1 MASNETIQN
10 LATLLGALREF
21 NQPRREIESYAKK
34 ALIDFNMQK
43 KLLDLEIERTKEDE
57 EVLGLAMA
65 AERARSQEFGTIPT
79 TEDVEKEVEMLESR
93 AEKGEFAGLKDVVL
107 SSLRGP
113 GLQGTV
119 LAQTESRKSKQQ
131 QTLMDAVDLLETNVY
146 KGTLDPETG
155 LPTISGTF
163 TEAAQLAKGQMKKDL
178 LAEADEYKSQI
189 ERIINSSEFRGE
201 SLLDEATRN
210 RLVTTEELLNKSI
223 NILRK

>member
-10 LATLLGALREF
+10 LATLLGALRDF

-34 ALIDFNMQK
+34 AMIDFNMQK
-43 KLLDLEIERTKEDE
+43 KLLDLELERTKEDE

-65 AERARSQEFGTIPT
+65 AERARSQEFGMIPT
-79 TEDVEKEVEMLESR
+79 TEDVEEEIEMLEEG
-93 AEKGEFAGLKDVVL
+93 AKDKLGL
-107 SSLRGP
+107 SSILSASLAGP
-113 GLQGTV
+113 GLQGT
-119 LAQTESRKSKQQ
+119 LAAQRESRKSKQQ

-155 LPTISGTF
+155 IPTISGTF
-163 TEAAQLAKGQMKKDL
+163 TEAAQLAKGQMKTDL
-178 LAEADEYKSQI
+178 LSEAAEYKSQI
-189 ERIINSSEFRGE
+189 KRILDSSEFRGE

-210 RLVTTEELLNKSI
+210 RLITTEDLLNQSI